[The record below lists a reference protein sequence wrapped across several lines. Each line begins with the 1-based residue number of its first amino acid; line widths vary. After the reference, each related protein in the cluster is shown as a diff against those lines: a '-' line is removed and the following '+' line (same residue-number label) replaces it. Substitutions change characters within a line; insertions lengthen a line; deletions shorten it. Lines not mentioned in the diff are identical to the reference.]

1 MKKFIT
7 PILMLAC
14 MACQQK
20 EEMAPV
26 SSDSKV
32 KLTVTAEKTAAV
44 KTQID
49 ENGKTWWS
57 AGDAIGVIAENGG
70 TLYNQE
76 FTHSSTVAVE
86 TTAFTG
92 ETYQGTQYV
101 YYPYTAGAALTAE
114 TITLNIASE
123 QNPTV
128 ISYDGDS
135 DLLVGRPFEVASAGN
150 AEANVA
156 FKRLGAILKLSLIN
170 IPEAY
175 SAANVV
181 SVSLVYEEPLAG
193 DVKLDYKNGVIAGL
207 GANTSKT
214 VTASYTE
221 RTLGSRFDSYMVVL
235 PQTLQQGK
243 ELSVVVK
250 TDNGTFRKNVVLPQ
264 DVALLQGKGTPLKID
279 MSGVQLNKNLYI
291 YFWEWQGEQNA
302 QEMTVVEDGVYE
314 WSGACP
320 KGYFKFIESKSN
332 YWTGYFRDDTAED
345 YWTLEPGDTY
355 EDQGANNEGMFNL
368 DHFFDRP
375 DAEFRI
381 IVNTNDLSVKVAPK
395 HMYLD
400 FWAWGNAM
408 DAKEM
413 TETGFGEFTW
423 TGYIPIWDF
432 KFNIARSEEDDY
444 WTGYFRDETSEDY
457 WSLKC
462 VRRDGQVMFKANDH
476 GWRDGVYT
484 ITVNTQTM
492 KVKMH
497 LHVWPIGA
505 FEDWGWDRSKAREM
519 TWVENGV
526 LSWTGQV
533 WTDCTFK
540 FLVANEYCD
549 PNDWASSGY
558 GDTYIQWYGYIRDVN
573 APAEEYNTIVWD
585 DVNDNQFKLQ
595 DMGFNDHGR
604 YTITLNMNTKKISVE
619 PAN

>member
-123 QNPTV
+123 QTPTA

-135 DLLVGRPFEVASAGN
+135 DLLVGRPFEVASAGS

-207 GANTSKT
+207 GTNTSKT

-250 TDNGTFRKNVVLPQ
+250 TDNNVIRKKVTLPQ
-264 DVALLQGKGTPLKID
+264 NIEMTAGEGSLVKID
-279 MSGVQLNKNLYI
+279 LS
-291 YFWEWQGEQNA
+291 NA
-302 QEMTVVEDGVYE
+302 VY
-314 WSGACP
+314 
-320 KGYFKFIESKSN
+320 
-332 YWTGYFRDDTAED
+332 
-345 YWTLEPGDTY
+345 
-355 EDQGANNEGMFNL
+355 NERLF
-368 DHFFDRP
+368 
-375 DAEFRI
+375 
-381 IVNTNDLSVKVAPK
+381 
-395 HMYLD
+395 LD
-400 FWAWGNAM
+400 FWAWGDATS
-408 DAKEM
+408 AKEM
-413 TETGFGEFTW
+413 TCIDNHTYMWEGSMPEG
-423 TGYIPIWDF
+423 DF
-432 KFNIARSEEDDY
+432 KFVTSNKSADDY
-444 WTGYFRDETSEDY
+444 WTGYFRDETASDYWTLKRGGEQCMFKLSDFFDRVSGEYRMIVNTEDMSVKVAPKRMFLANWDWEDIYGSAPEMQEVGFGEFTWTGYLADENIKFALSNAAADDYWTGYFRDETASDDY
-457 WSLKC
+457 WSLKPSKFNQ
-462 VRRDGQVMFKANDH
+462 QVMFKVGDC

-533 WTDCTFK
+533 WADCTFK
-540 FLVANEYCD
+540 FLVANEYYN